1 MLNCLFDFRHLIC
14 NLSCKCI
21 WMWSKDCQT
30 ITSRLSM
37 LWCLRYHTQR
47 AVLTSLFLASLL
59 WKFHLTIT
67 YFINF
72 LWKVA
77 GSLIQLFSPRTFFNP
92 FIFNVPI
99 LCPFVAFCSLY
110 SSFSQ
115 MEGGISKYFWKCKFS
130 GRLPIS
136 MCPVFD
142 LVKACCFLPACCLS
156 QRKIEMGYFLYLRYY
171 WQKFWHLFQ

>member
-1 MLNCLFDFRHLIC
+1 MKCCLTMLICLFDFRHLIC

-47 AVLTSLFLASLL
+47 AVVTSLFLASLL

-72 LWKVA
+72 LWKLA
-77 GSLIQLFSPRTFFNP
+77 GSLIQLFSPRTLFNP
-92 FIFNVPI
+92 IIFNVPI
-99 LCPFVAFCSLY
+99 LCPFIAFFPY
-110 SSFSQ
+110 
-115 MEGGISKYFWKCKFS
+115 I
-130 GRLPIS
+130 
-136 MCPVFD
+136 
-142 LVKACCFLPACCLS
+142 
-156 QRKIEMGYFLYLRYY
+156 
-171 WQKFWHLFQ
+171 HLFCKWRAEFPSIFGNVNFQDACQF